1 MQKFPIRHCLA
12 KNTMEQRI
20 QCRHTSWGR
29 EQTESLLSPCTPD
42 SPGLCP
48 AFFSLYPKM
57 GWRHFQIS
65 QQVLSPNACYL
76 DSPAHHH
83 SSSPWADL
91 VSCGFRLLP
100 QPVPTESFPP
110 TRVLAAL
117 SADSVRLIHV
127 VKGYQELAGKAWALE
142 SEPDT
147 ISINLTLLISKMG

>member
-1 MQKFPIRHCLA
+1 MQKFPIGHCLA

-29 EQTESLLSPCTPD
+29 EQTEFLLSPCTPD
-42 SPGLCP
+42 SSGSCP
-48 AFFSLYPKM
+48 AFFSLHPKM

-76 DSPAHHH
+76 DSPAHH
-83 SSSPWADL
+83 SISPLGWFGVLWLQAPPSASPHWEFPSYPSA
-91 VSCGFRLLP
+91 SCPFCWFCK
-100 QPVPTESFPP
+100 T
-110 TRVLAAL
+110 
-117 SADSVRLIHV
+117 IHV

-147 ISINLTLLISKMG
+147 ISVNLTLLISKMG